1 MCVAHRV
8 PPGGGGVVAVTASR
22 IVQNE
27 VRIAIRT
34 LLAEVP
40 PLSASRDQ
48 RSAWQ
53 LRKAEVLD
61 LMAATDPAVAAE
73 ARALAARARYEA
85 RAIASDY

>member
-1 MCVAHRV
+1 MRGTSGAA
-8 PPGGGGVVAVTASR
+8 PSGKGVVAVTASR
-22 IVQNE
+22 IVHNE
-27 VRIAIRT
+27 VCIAIRT

-40 PLSASRDQ
+40 SLSASRDQ

-85 RAIASDY
+85 RVIASDY